1 MEADLE
7 RVTMLEEYTVLAD
20 SEEDAVD
27 LILDGYGDMVGEPS
41 LMSWTG
47 DPEERIV
54 SVHIDT
60 PTEGHLLNRDEDI

>member
-1 MEADLE
+1 MQIKYRVFMEADLE

-20 SEEDAVD
+20 S
-27 LILDGYGDMVGEPS
+27 
-41 LMSWTG
+41 G